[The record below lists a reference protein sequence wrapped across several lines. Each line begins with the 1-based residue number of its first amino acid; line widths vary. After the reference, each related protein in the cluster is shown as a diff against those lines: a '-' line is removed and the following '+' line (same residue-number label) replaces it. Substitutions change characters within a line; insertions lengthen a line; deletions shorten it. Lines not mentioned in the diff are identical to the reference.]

1 MVELTVG
8 YVAGII
14 ALGIVIGKFC
24 FQIREDLCLKGNI
37 RGVLTRVS
45 AQLFCPTAI
54 TLIIAGQL
62 RDRETAGT
70 W

>member
-1 MVELTVG
+1 VG

-14 ALGIVIGKFC
+14 AFGIVIGKFC
-24 FQIREDLCLKGNI
+24 FLIREGFCAKQNT
-37 RGVLTRVS
+37 RSVLTQVV
-45 AQLFCPTAI
+45 AQVFCPTAI